1 MRCSRGGALSM
12 SDVVANRLMRARTN
26 RCAVGTS
33 TVTASIVAVISAVL
47 LAIGGVQP
55 ALAQPLTAFPS
66 EVRAVLT
73 KNKLSAANL
82 SVYVQD
88 VRESAPLLT
97 VNAQQAR
104 KPASVMKVL
113 TTVVALHELGPTFRF
128 RTDVY
133 ADMAVDK
140 GIVQGNLYLQGNGDP
155 FLVTESFWRLLKDLR
170 HLGLA
175 HVTGDLVIDGSG
187 FSVAEA
193 YSGDF
198 DGHLSRA
205 YNVLPHATLVNF
217 FATRFKFFADPNNDA
232 VRIVVDPPMSTLQI
246 DNRIKLTE
254 ARCSNGNRKVDMRI
268 LQTDPVAKIE
278 FTGKFPKS
286 CGPYELLRAVASPAP
301 FVFGAFKPM
310 WAEMGGRIDGIGR
323 EGLVPKSAV
332 RVFRAHSRPLAEL
345 LHFINK
351 YSNNVMTRN
360 LLLALG
366 AQAYGAPG
374 TAEKGR
380 RAISDWLTLQD
391 LGAAQ
396 LRVDNG
402 SGLSRKAQVSS
413 LTLARVLLKAWHS
426 ELMPE
431 FVSTLPLSAL
441 DGTLRKRFKKT
452 DLKGKLHMKTGLLNG
467 VRSIAGFMRTRS
479 GRDFVVVS
487 LQNERG
493 VDNYSGT
500 RVQDALLTW
509 LFEQ

>member
-1 MRCSRGGALSM
+1 MY
-12 SDVVANRLMRARTN
+12 DEVVNRLMCVCTN
-26 RCAVGTS
+26 RCGLATTS
-33 TVTASIVAVISAVL
+33 VTATIVAVISAVL
-47 LAIGGVQP
+47 LVVGGIQL
-55 ALAQPLTAFPS
+55 AFAQPLTEFPS
-66 EVRAVLT
+66 EVGAML
-73 KNKLSAANL
+73 KKHKLSAANL

-104 KPASVMKVL
+104 NPASVMKVL

-133 ADMAVDK
+133 ADTAVDK
-140 GIVQGNLYLQGNGDP
+140 GIVHGNLYLRGNGDP

-170 HLGLA
+170 HLGLV

-187 FSVAEA
+187 FSVAEG
-193 YSGDF
+193 YRGDF
-198 DGHLSRA
+198 DGRPSRA

-217 FATRFKFFADPNNDA
+217 FATHFKFFADPHNNA

-246 DNRIKLTE
+246 NNRIKLTK
-254 ARCSNGNRKVDMRI
+254 ARCSRGNRKINMRI
-268 LQTDPVAKIE
+268 LQTEPVAKIE

-310 WAEMGGRIDGIGR
+310 WEEIGGRIDGVGR
-323 EGLVPKSAV
+323 EGQVPKSAV
-332 RVFRAHSRPLAEL
+332 HVFRARSRPLAEL
-345 LHFINK
+345 LRFINK

-366 AQAYGAPG
+366 AEAYGAPG
-374 TAEKGR
+374 TLEKGQ

-391 LGAAQ
+391 LSASQ

-402 SGLSRKAQVSS
+402 SGLSRHAQVST
-413 LTLARVLLKAWHS
+413 LTLARVLVKAWHS

-441 DGTLRKRFKKT
+441 DGTMRKRFKKT

-479 GRDFVVVS
+479 GRDLVVVS

-493 VDNYSGT
+493 VENHSGT